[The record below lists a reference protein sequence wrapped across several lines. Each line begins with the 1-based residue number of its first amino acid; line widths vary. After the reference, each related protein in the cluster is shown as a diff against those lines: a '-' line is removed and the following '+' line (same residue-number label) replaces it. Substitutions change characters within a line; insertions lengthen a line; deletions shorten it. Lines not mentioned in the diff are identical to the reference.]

1 MMITAIEVSTGS
13 RARTRSS
20 AARLPCGSSYAILPW
35 IGVVSAA
42 AATLIAAV
50 SWARERRA
58 G

>member
-1 MMITAIEVSTGS
+1 MAFGAWFGGTLIDH
-13 RARTRSS
+13 
-20 AARLPCGSSYAILPW
+20 GSSYAILPW

-42 AATLIAAV
+42 LATLIAAV